1 VLPLQS
7 KIFIFVAVL
16 LLLIAFEWVFFSIFE
31 GRVLQEE
38 MSDRGSVLVRT
49 LAQLSAEPVL
59 TFQITRLERL
69 LDSMLEEKDVVHAR
83 VYDANYKVL
92 AATDREQEGWTY
104 SGQIVPSTQIR
115 LDPDLM
121 VAKTPI
127 TVMEQPLGMAE
138 ITFSLDT
145 LKAKV
150 SRSRMIFLMVF
161 IGELLLA
168 VAFAVF
174 LEIQVIRPLGKLA
187 GEVQEIRPD
196 SPQMPLSVTP
206 FSAREINRLRHS
218 LNDMREKLRRAQ
230 ADIVARTR
238 LATMGQIAANITHEI
253 RNPLEAM
260 SGAVEILSSEP
271 KLNDDSRESVA
282 ILREEIRNLDDYL
295 NQYLEFA
302 RPMPVKP
309 VSTNINMLVEDCL
322 VLLRPLLRKKQ
333 VQLYTELANGLP
345 SCRLDVNQLKRVI
358 VNIVLN
364 SIEAIPDQGTLR
376 VCTKSRTGGVEI
388 AVKDDGEGIREE
400 DLPRVF
406 DPYFTTKNSGSG
418 LGLPLSKMIIEQ
430 HDGTILIESRLGEG
444 SVVTISLP
452 VESEGVPDG

>member
-1 VLPLQS
+1 MPLQS

-16 LLLIAFEWVFFSIFE
+16 LLLIAFEWVFFSVFE

-49 LAQLSAEPVL
+49 LAQLSAEPIL
-59 TFQITRLERL
+59 ALQITRLERL

-83 VYDANYKVL
+83 IYDANYKVL
-92 AATDREQEGWTY
+92 AATDTEQEGWTY
-104 SGQIVPSTQIR
+104 SGQIVRSPQISI
-115 LDPDLM
+115 DPDLM
-121 VAKTPI
+121 VARAPI
-127 TVMEQPLGMAE
+127 TVMDKSLGMAE
-138 ITFSLDT
+138 IVFTLDT

-150 SRSRMIFLMVF
+150 SHSRKIFLMVF

-168 VAFAVF
+168 IAFAAF

-196 SPQMPLSVTP
+196 SPQAPLSVTP

-218 LNDMREKLRRAQ
+218 LNDMGGKLRRAQ
-230 ADIVARTR
+230 KDMVARTR
-238 LATMGQIAANITHEI
+238 LATMGQIAANMTHEI

-260 SGAVEILSSEP
+260 SGAVEILSSEL
-271 KLNDDSRESVA
+271 KLSADSRDSVS

-295 NQYLEFA
+295 NQYLDFA
-302 RPMPVKP
+302 RPVPVNP
-309 VSTNINMLVEDCL
+309 VSTNVNLLVEDCL

-333 VQLYTELANGLP
+333 VRIATELAEGLP

-364 SIEAIPDQGTLR
+364 SIEAIPDGGTLQVATR
-376 VCTKSRTGGVEI
+376 SRTGKVEI
-388 AVKDDGEGIREE
+388 AVQDSGEGIREE

-406 DPYFTTKNSGSG
+406 DPYFTTKSSGSG
-418 LGLPLSKMIIEQ
+418 LGLPLSKMIVEQ
-430 HDGTILIESRLGEG
+430 HDGTIFIESRPGRG
-444 SVVTISLP
+444 SIVTVSVP
-452 VESEGVPDG
+452 VESEETLNG

>member
-1 VLPLQS
+1 MPLQS
-7 KIFIFVAVL
+7 KIFIFVALL
-16 LLLIAFEWVFFSIFE
+16 LLLIAFEWVFFSVFE

-38 MSDRGSVLVRT
+38 MNDRGSVLVRT

-59 TFQITRLERL
+59 TLQITRLERL

-104 SGQIVPSTQIR
+104 SGQIGQSTRIR
-115 LDPDLM
+115 LETDLM
-121 VAKTPI
+121 VATTPI
-127 TVMEQPLGMAE
+127 TVMEQPMGMAE
-138 ITFSLDT
+138 IAFSVDT
-145 LKAKV
+145 LEAKV
-150 SRSRMIFLMVF
+150 NRSRMIFLMVF

-168 VAFAVF
+168 VAFAAF
-174 LEIQVIRPLGKLA
+174 LEFQVIRPLGKLA

-196 SPQMPLSVTP
+196 SPQRPLSITP

-230 ADIVARTR
+230 EDMVARTR
-238 LATMGQIAANITHEI
+238 LATMGQIAANMTHEI

-271 KLNDDSRESVA
+271 ELSADSRDSVA

-302 RPMPVKP
+302 RPTPVNP
-309 VSTNINMLVEDCL
+309 VSTDVNMLVEDCL

-333 VQLYTELANGLP
+333 VMLSTQLADGLP
-345 SCRLDVNQLKRVI
+345 SCKLDVNQLKRVI
-358 VNIVLN
+358 VNILLN
-364 SIEAIPDQGTLR
+364 SIEAIPDRGALQISTR
-376 VCTKSRTGGVEI
+376 SRAGGVEI
-388 AVKDDGEGIREE
+388 SVKDNGEGIREE

-406 DPYFTTKNSGSG
+406 DPYFTTKSTGSG
-418 LGLPLSKMIIEQ
+418 LGLPLSKMIVEQ
-430 HDGTILIESRLGEG
+430 HDGAILIESLPGQG
-444 SVVTISLP
+444 SVVTVTVP
-452 VESEGVPDG
+452 VESEGTLDG